1 MLFNII
7 QLCQSGFKTTI
18 SLVAINI
25 LIIILIIVLIII
37 LITIL
42 ILILTVVFFVN
53 AVCQEELQ

>member
-18 SLVAINI
+18 SSVAINILINI
-25 LIIILIIVLIII
+25 LIIILIP
-37 LITIL
+37 IL
-42 ILILTVVFFVN
+42 ILILMVVFFVN